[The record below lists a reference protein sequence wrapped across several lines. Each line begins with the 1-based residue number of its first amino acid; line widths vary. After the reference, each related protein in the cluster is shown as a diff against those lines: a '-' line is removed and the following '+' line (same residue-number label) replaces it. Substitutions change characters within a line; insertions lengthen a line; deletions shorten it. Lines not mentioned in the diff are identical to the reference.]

1 MTGLRILRNAMH
13 LGYVDFRYQW
23 SPATWLGGWCVRV
36 LAQTTFFALI
46 GQLLGSPLKVEYLL
60 IGNSIMVGCEA
71 ALLAVQAT
79 TWERFDGTYPL
90 LVVAPASM
98 LPSVVGRTSAWLI
111 DGMATA
117 VIAFYTAALI
127 FRLPLTPVLALEVL
141 PLILLTC
148 ISAYCLALFLGA
160 LVSLKPS
167 LRNMVSQVM
176 RLSMM
181 AICGVNV
188 PVTFWP
194 LAVQVTA
201 NVLPVTHG
209 VQAVRLA
216 LSGAP
221 PAAVL
226 TSALLE
232 LVVAAGWLLVAL
244 VSFNGIA
251 ERGRTDGSIELV

>member
-1 MTGLRILRNAMH
+1 MTLLRVLRYAAH

-23 SPATWLGGWCVRV
+23 SPASWLGGWCVRV

-60 IGNSIMVGCEA
+60 TGNSIMVGCEA

-90 LVVAPASM
+90 LVVSPVG
-98 LPSVVGRTSAWLI
+98 LVPSVIGRTSSWLI

-117 VIAFYTAALI
+117 VIAFYVSALI
-127 FRLPLTPVLALEVL
+127 FRLPLTPASAVEVL

-148 ISAYCLALFLGA
+148 IGAYSLALFLGA
-160 LVSLKPS
+160 LVSLRPS
-167 LRNMVSQVM
+167 LRNMLSQVT

-188 PVTFWP
+188 PVSFWP
-194 LAVQVTA
+194 PVVQVVA
-201 NVLPVTHG
+201 NILPVTHG
-209 VQAVRLA
+209 VQAVRLVLA
-216 LSGAP
+216 GAP

-226 TSALLE
+226 GSASLE
-232 LVVAAGWLLVAL
+232 VVAGAGWLLLAL
-244 VSFNGIA
+244 LSSKAIA
-251 ERGRTDGSIELV
+251 ERGRADGSIELV

>member
-127 FRLPLTPVLALEVL
+127 FRLPLTPVRGLEVL

-251 ERGRTDGSIELV
+251 ERGRTDGSIDLV